1 MRAAL
6 AAALAAGLLL
16 VASGCGS
23 SNAATSSIS
32 SDAASLVPASALA
45 YVSADANLNAD
56 AWKGIEKLTG
66 PLKFDSAA
74 VGDQL
79 NIAVLGV
86 EQGNPEAIAIVKPK
100 DEAKLQALASKFDKG
115 SEHYTIQKIDGWSVV
130 ADSADAFQEVRE
142 AAASTSLADKQEFK
156 QALSQLDG
164 NAVAF
169 AYADGALAK
178 QLPANVQPLVGS
190 PRWFTAQLRGDKN
203 ELRLDAHAVGWAA
216 VAYKPTLLRDVPS
229 GSILVV
235 SFRNASQLPFAF
247 LKPYVKG
254 INGEGVFY
262 IVPGAILPVVTLE
275 VRPSNPAA
283 AMATFHKVAK
293 QIGNNLPVNVQRHGG
308 KVVLTTAQAGLGTGG
323 KSILDDKAFKD
334 ALAAADV
341 PNEVSWLAYADVQR
355 LAPLAEAFSSLFQ
368 KNGSK
373 AQLKLPQDLNTL
385 TAYGASGRLG
395 ARVTLR

>member
-23 SNAATSSIS
+23 GNAATTSIS

-56 AWKGIEKLTG
+56 AWKGIQKLTG

-79 NIAVLGV
+79 NIAVLDV
-86 EQGNPEAIAIVKPK
+86 ENGKPEAIAIVKPK
-100 DEAKLQALASKFDKG
+100 DEAKLQALASKFDQG
-115 SEHYTIQKIDGWSVV
+115 NEHYTIQKIAGWSVV
-130 ADSADAFQEVRE
+130 ADSSDAFQAVRN
-142 AAASTSLADKQEFK
+142 AAAGTSLADTQEFK

-164 NAVAF
+164 DAVAF
-169 AYADGALAK
+169 AFANGALAK
-178 QLPANVQPLVGS
+178 QLPANVRPLVGS
-190 PRWFTAQLRGDKN
+190 PQWFTAQLRGDKD
-203 ELRLDAHAVGWAA
+203 ELKLDAHAVGWST
-216 VAYKPTLLRDVPS
+216 VAYKPTLLRDVPA

-254 INGEGVFY
+254 INGEGVLY

-275 VRPSNPAA
+275 VRPADPAA
-283 AMATFHKVAK
+283 AMSTLRKIAK

-308 KVVLTTAQAGLGTGG
+308 KVILTTAQAGFGTGG

-334 ALAAADV
+334 ALAAANV
-341 PNEVSWLAYADVQR
+341 PDEVSWLAYADIRR
-355 LAPLAEAFSSLFQ
+355 LAPLAEAFSSLLQ
-368 KNGSK
+368 KNGSRS
-373 AQLKLPQDLNTL
+373 QLKLPEDLNTL